1 MRIDDWVEGLNPVTV
16 RELRAC
22 SQSTRFHLVMV
33 LVPLVIIAILIGAL
47 TLAEIWADLTGF
59 QMMSSGQLGSYI
71 ASGTWELVGLMV
83 LIVVPA
89 YSFNAITGERTSR
102 TLDQLI
108 ISPLGTDEIVRGK
121 VILGLTIGLYLLVA
135 VLPVL
140 STAYLLGGVETL
152 SLITNGVMIVV
163 YAYYYATLG
172 VAVSSLTRRTW
183 TAAAWTFLSIGML
196 SFVLSIPPNLLGFS
210 LAAGATSLPLP
221 LLQNIWTVLGG
232 AVCIMLAA
240 ALLSGRTRT
249 VETAIMVVLAVAVM
263 LTLRFPYL
271 LYKTVGAAAPRTL
284 PLPVVLVFWL
294 PAMFYLFLIVH
305 GLLHQWRSLLILT
318 VVLVGLTREAS
329 TTITYLLPPVLY
341 LGVSELMFA
350 LASAQLVPRQLA
362 YEEG

>member
-1 MRIDDWVEGLNPVTV
+1 MGVDDWVEGVNPVTM
-16 RELRAC
+16 RELRTC

-33 LVPLVIIAILIGAL
+33 LMPLVIIAILIGSL

-71 ASGTWELVGLMV
+71 ASGTWQLLGLMI

-108 ISPLGTDEIVRGK
+108 VSPLGTDEIVRGK
-121 VILGLTIGLYLLVA
+121 VNLGLTIGLYLFVA

-152 SLITNGVMIVV
+152 SLINEGVMIVV
-163 YAYYYATLG
+163 YTYYYATLG
-172 VAVSSLTRRTW
+172 VAVSSLARRTW
-183 TAAAWTFLSIGML
+183 TAAVWTFMCIGILSIA
-196 SFVLSIPPNLLGFS
+196 LSIPSNLLGFS
-210 LAAGATSLPLP
+210 QAAGASSLPMP
-221 LLQNIWTVLGG
+221 LIQNIWAVLGG
-232 AVCIMLAA
+232 AVCIMVVA

-249 VETAIMVVLAVAVM
+249 FEMTIMVVLAVAVM
-263 LTLRFPYL
+263 LILRYPFI
-271 LYKTVGAAAPRTL
+271 LYRPVGAAAPRTL

-294 PAMFYLFLIVH
+294 PSMFYLFLIVH
-305 GLLHQWRSLLILT
+305 GLLFQWRSLLALTIL
-318 VVLVGLTREAS
+318 LVGITRDAGM
-329 TTITYLLPPVLY
+329 TITHLLPPVLY

-350 LASAQLVPRQLA
+350 LASAQLVTRQLA

>member
-1 MRIDDWVEGLNPVTV
+1 MRIDDWVEGLNPVTM
-16 RELRAC
+16 RELRTC

-33 LVPLVIIAILIGAL
+33 LVPLFIIAILIASL
-47 TLAEIWADLTGF
+47 SLAEIMSDLTGF
-59 QMMSSGQLGSYI
+59 QVMSSGQLGSYI
-71 ASGTWELVGLMV
+71 AGGTWELVGLMV

-140 STAYLLGGVETL
+140 STAYLLGGVDTL
-152 SLITNGVMIVV
+152 SLFNEGVMIIV

-172 VAVSSLTRRTW
+172 VAVSSLARRTW

-196 SFVLSIPPNLLGFS
+196 SLVLSIPQNLLGFS
-210 LAAGATSLPLP
+210 QAAGATSLPLP
-221 LLQNIWTVLGG
+221 FLQNIWVVLGG

-240 ALLSGRTRT
+240 ALLSGKTRT

-263 LTLRFPYL
+263 LTLRYPSI
-271 LYKTVGAAAPRTL
+271 LYRTVPARTL

-294 PAMFYLFLIVH
+294 PSMFYLFLIVH
-305 GLLHQWRSLLILT
+305 GLLNQWRSLLVLT
-318 VVLVGLTREAS
+318 VVLVGLTRDAS
-329 TTITYLLPPVLY
+329 TTITHLLPPVLY

-350 LASAQLVPRQLA
+350 LATAQLVPRQLV